1 MPEDARLNIEALVD
15 GVSDLNLVKKGKSLT
30 RFLQVR
36 KMPGREI
43 SSAETEFEMVQG
55 KGILF
60 LKQRIPL
67 GFPAKK

>member
-1 MPEDARLNIEALVD
+1 VR
-15 GVSDLNLVKKGKSLT
+15 KGKSLT

-43 SSAETEFEMVQG
+43 SSAETGFEIVPG

-60 LKQRIPL
+60 LKQRISL